1 MKITKREIKELKKKG
16 ILTENMEKFILKGLK
31 NENPRT
37 NKQN

>member
-31 NENPRT
+31 NERRT
-37 NKQN
+37 TDGKN